1 MKSGESMAKKDVE
14 KIQIEQPENKISF
27 FQKFFYWFLIPL
39 VFCIALLLI
48 FAMFTKKNVFEYI
61 DDIPF
66 ISSNDE
72 QQVTNISTQ
81 NEEKLVTLQAELQ
94 EKEVEVKQLQSK
106 VDAASSEKQELELE
120 IERLNYEIEKLKVS
134 QEEASLEFKE
144 VLSTFE
150 KMSAKKAAPIIVEMS
165 DDEAVRILSNM
176 KPATLTAIFEKMT
189 PENAA
194 KYTQLL
200 TN

>member
-1 MKSGESMAKKDVE
+1 MKSGESMAKKVVE

-27 FQKFFYWFLIPL
+27 FQKFFFWFLIPL

-94 EKEVEVKQLQSK
+94 EKEVEVSQLQSK

>member
-1 MKSGESMAKKDVE
+1 MAKKDVQ
-14 KIQIEQPENKISF
+14 KIQLEQPENKISF

-48 FAMFTKKNVFEYI
+48 FAMFTKKNVFDYI
-61 DDIPF
+61 DNIPF

-72 QQVTNISTQ
+72 QQVTGVSTQ
-81 NEEKLVTLQAELQ
+81 NEEKLVTLQAKLQ
-94 EKEVEVKQLQSK
+94 EKEVEVTQLQSK

-150 KMSAKKAAPIIVEMS
+150 KMSAKKAAPIIVKMS
-165 DDEAVRILSNM
+165 DEEAVRILSNM
-176 KPATLTAIFEKMT
+176 KPATITAIFEKMT

>member
-1 MKSGESMAKKDVE
+1 MKVKKDVK
-14 KIQIEQPENKISF
+14 KIQVEQPEDKISF

-48 FAMFTKKNVFEYI
+48 FTMFTKKNVFEYI
-61 DDIPF
+61 DNIPF

-72 QQVTNISTQ
+72 QQVTGVSTQ
-81 NEEKLVTLQAELQ
+81 YEEKLVTLQAELQ
-94 EKEVEVKQLQSK
+94 EKEVEVAQLQSK
-106 VDAASSEKQELELE
+106 VDAADSEKQELELE

-150 KMSAKKAAPIIVEMS
+150 KMSAKKAAPILVEMS
-165 DDEAVRILSNM
+165 DEEAVRILSNM

-194 KYTQLL
+194 T
-200 TN
+200 TNCTNGNI

>member
-1 MKSGESMAKKDVE
+1 MAKKNVE
-14 KIQIEQPENKISF
+14 KNQIEQPENKISF
-27 FQKFFYWFLIPL
+27 FQKFFFWFLIPL

-48 FAMFTKKNVFEYI
+48 FAMFTKKNVFDYV
-61 DDIPF
+61 DDLPF

-72 QQVTNISTQ
+72 QKETDISTQ

-94 EKEVEVKQLQSK
+94 EKEVEIKNLQSK
-106 VDAASSEKQELELE
+106 VDSAGTEKQELELE
-120 IERLNYEIEKLKVS
+120 IERLNYEIEKLTAS
-134 QEEASLEFKE
+134 QEEASLELKE

-165 DDEAVRILSNM
+165 DEEALQILSNL
-176 KPATLTAIFEKMT
+176 KPATLTAIFEKMS

-200 TN
+200 TD